1 MAYLLTTQFALS
13 KILPW
18 HVFRLIRA
26 LSGGPGDRVYS
37 PQPSP
42 PQDDPNAQFRS
53 LNAMLLFCPT
63 CREAT
68 PARERLLLVLP
79 SGNKYEYVCSYC
91 GTSTGEKV
99 DQDQQDPTLFI
110 P

>member
-1 MAYLLTTQFALS
+1 MARFPFDPRNLGSTS
-13 KILPW
+13 
-18 HVFRLIRA
+18 
-26 LSGGPGDRVYS
+26 PGMR
-37 PQPSP
+37 PQPAP
-42 PQDDPNAQFRS
+42 PQADPSAQFQS
-53 LNAMLLFCPT
+53 LNASLLYCPT

-91 GTSTGEKV
+91 STSTGEKT
-99 DQDQQDPTLFI
+99 DQDQQNTQIFI

>member
-1 MAYLLTTQFALS
+1 MVRIPFDPRS
-13 KILPW
+13 FGSRRP
-18 HVFRLIRA
+18 
-26 LSGGPGDRVYS
+26 DRR
-37 PQPSP
+37 PQPGP
-42 PQDDPNAQFRS
+42 PQADPNAQFRS
-53 LNAMLLFCPT
+53 LNATLLFCPN

-91 GTSTGEKV
+91 GTSTGEKI
-99 DQDQQDPTLFI
+99 DQTEQAPTLII

>member
-1 MAYLLTTQFALS
+1 M
-13 KILPW
+13 
-18 HVFRLIRA
+18 RR
-26 LSGGPGDRVYS
+26 R
-37 PQPSP
+37 PQPGPSQSEP
-42 PQDDPNAQFRS
+42 GAQFRS
-53 LNAMLLFCPT
+53 LNATRLFCPN

-99 DQDQQDPTLFI
+99 DQDHQAPTLII